1 MTYRKLTPAEIN
13 ALKANSC
20 RCNDWNLIEV
30 ADPFRPEHYSYVTFS
45 GRVCLGTTDSVV
57 VRDGMIPMA
66 AGIYDATIHDCEIGN
81 DVLIK
86 RIGNYIAN

>member
-45 GRVCLGTTDSVV
+45 KSA
-57 VRDGMIPMA
+57 MMF
-66 AGIYDATIHDCEIGN
+66 
-81 DVLIK
+81 
-86 RIGNYIAN
+86 